1 MVKSSKGI
9 RRRTRSV
16 LRKRPRDR
24 GLPPVTRSFA
34 QYDVGDK
41 AAVVIEPSVHGG
53 QPHTRFQ
60 GETGTIIGKQ
70 GKSYIL
76 QIKSGNKEKQL
87 IMRPEHLKRQ
97 EG

>member
-1 MVKSSKGI
+1 MVKRSKGI
-9 RRRTRSV
+9 RNRTRFV

-34 QYDVGDK
+34 QYEVGDR

-53 QPHTRFQ
+53 QPHRRFQ
-60 GETGTIIGKQ
+60 GETGVIAGKQ
-70 GKSYIL
+70 GKSYVL
-76 QIKSGNKEKQL
+76 KIKSGNKEKDL
-87 IMRPEHLKRQ
+87 IVRPEHLKRQ